1 MGVGGEKQSSDAII
15 RTPPKQH
22 EAYLNKP
29 QAWSH
34 SAGREHELPRAGIS
48 MRPELARS
56 GWLDTMMGKSLR
68 KIGRDRQHEQHK
80 KPAYMGKEE
89 VLERIW
95 LVYRL
100 V

>member
-1 MGVGGEKQSSDAII
+1 
-15 RTPPKQH
+15 
-22 EAYLNKP
+22 
-29 QAWSH
+29 
-34 SAGREHELPRAGIS
+34 
-48 MRPELARS
+48 
-56 GWLDTMMGKSLR
+56 MMGKSLR